1 MNYSELPGIQC
12 VILLL
17 VSYLK
22 NSFLQKNETNI
33 LYIEIL
39 MPDVIIK
46 SLFKKVLDINLFTIK
61 IKKTPQEYSF

>member
-61 IKKTPQEYSF
+61 IKKNPQEYSF